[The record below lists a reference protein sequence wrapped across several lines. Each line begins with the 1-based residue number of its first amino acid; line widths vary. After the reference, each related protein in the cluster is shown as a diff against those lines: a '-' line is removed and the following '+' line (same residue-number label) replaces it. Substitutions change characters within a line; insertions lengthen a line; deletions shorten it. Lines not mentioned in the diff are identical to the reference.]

1 MAGYLISSRYEQDWA
16 ARGWSEGYIDEVAV
30 HNEWRGHNVLTS
42 LLNSAML
49 AYQGDGIEFAGLDA
63 DIDPQASDP
72 NVAVASYQN
81 LGFEWVGQT
90 YVMDYPLPIP
100 PIK

>member
-1 MAGYLISSRYEQDWA
+1 
-16 ARGWSEGYIDEVAV
+16 
-30 HNEWRGHNVLTS
+30 
-42 LLNSAML
+42 ML

-63 DIDPQASDP
+63 DIDPHASDP
-72 NVAVASYQN
+72 NAAVASYEN